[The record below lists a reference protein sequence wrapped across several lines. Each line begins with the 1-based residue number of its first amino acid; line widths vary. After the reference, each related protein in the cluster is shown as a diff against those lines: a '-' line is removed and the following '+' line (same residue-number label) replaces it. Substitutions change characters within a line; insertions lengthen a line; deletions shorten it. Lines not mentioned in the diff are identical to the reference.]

1 MQVSVEAGEG
11 LERKL
16 TVQVPAETV
25 EQEVNNRLNSMKN
38 SVRVDGFRPGKVPLK
53 VLKQKYSQAVLQE
66 VAGDLM
72 QSTFRDALAQENLRP
87 AGDPRIEAEPAVLGE
102 AMQYTAIFEVYPEVA
117 VAPLSDMAI
126 EKTSA
131 EVADSD
137 VDNMIEV
144 LRKQKMDWQEVE
156 REATDGDRVTIDF
169 VGSIDGE
176 EFDGG
181 SGKDMPVE
189 LGSGQMIDGFEEALK
204 GLKAGDEKTF
214 PVTFPEDYAAKDL
227 AGKAAEFAVT
237 VKKVEEPKLPEI
249 DEEFAKAFGV
259 ESGDVEQL
267 KKEIRDNME
276 RELNKRLRVL
286 LKENVMD
293 ALLAANPVDVPSA
306 IVREEAENLKKQMEA
321 QGQGSGL
328 DVELFMDEAKRR
340 VQLGML
346 LAEVAK
352 MASLNIDADAIKE
365 RIEEMSKDYDDP
377 EEFVRYYMSNQELLG
392 GVQTLVMEDKVVDWI
407 AEQAKV
413 SESNKTFDEVMNP
426 EAAK

>member
-1 MQVSVEAGEG
+1 MDYRAYKPGDTPTLACRIYTENPKAGENPATTSCIVTITSSNKAPRIAPIG
-11 LERKL
+11 NVTLKQGFGSYSMLIKAWDPDGDKL
-16 TVQVPAETV
+16 TYSAHTSEDANFTV
-25 EQEVNNRLNSMKN
+25 TVTGRELTIKEMKGKWGEGDVTVKVSDDENSTM
-38 SVRVDGFRPGKVPLK
+38 
-53 VLKQKYSQAVLQE
+53 
-66 VAGDLM
+66 
-72 QSTFRDALAQENLRP
+72 STFH
-87 AGDPRIEAEPAVLGE
+87 
-102 AMQYTAIFEVYPEVA
+102 
-117 VAPLSDMAI
+117 
-126 EKTSA
+126 
-131 EVADSD
+131 
-137 VDNMIEV
+137 
-144 LRKQKMDWQEVE
+144 
-156 REATDGDRVTIDF
+156 
-169 VGSIDGE
+169 
-176 EFDGG
+176 
-181 SGKDMPVE
+181 
-189 LGSGQMIDGFEEALK
+189 
-204 GLKAGDEKTF
+204 
-214 PVTFPEDYAAKDL
+214 
-227 AGKAAEFAVT
+227 VT

>member
-117 VAPLSDMAI
+117 VASLSDMAI